1 MNIRQANKFDY
12 PHIIEMLKHFRDQSP
27 IKVMAETD
35 NEEYVSKLINALL
48 HGRGVILLAVKDKP
62 IGMLMAVVDQNI
74 WNPDVLVMKEL
85 AYWVEPE
92 HRGSTAGY
100 RLITEYNKLAK
111 NMVENDRI
119 KFYTMSKLTK
129 SPDLDYNR
137 FGYDKIEET
146 WVAGA

>member
-27 IKVMAETD
+27 IQVLSTAS
-35 NEEYVSKLINALL
+35 NEEYVSKLINAIL
-48 HGRGVILLAVKDKP
+48 HGRGVILLAEKTQP
-62 IGMLMAVVDQNI
+62 IGMLMAVIDQNI
-74 WNPDVLVMKEL
+74 WDPDVLIMKEL
-85 AYWVEPE
+85 VYWVEPE

-100 RLITEYNKLAK
+100 RLLNEYNKLAK
-111 NMVENDRI
+111 NMVDNDRI